1 MHEQLN
7 RMTGVS
13 LSAKT
18 FTPKQR
24 LSSRPGRVLE
34 DVRAD
39 LPWPRNLSGLKEP
52 EFVKIKAELFALVR
66 DVCGGSGFSW

>member
-7 RMTGVS
+7 RMAGVS

-24 LSSRPGRVLE
+24 LSNRPGRVRE

-39 LPWPRNLSGLKEP
+39 LPQPRNLSVRTGSEQT
-52 EFVKIKAELFALVR
+52 FAAAADSV
-66 DVCGGSGFSW
+66 VAPAPQTK